1 MQVLVADDDPVYRTL
16 LDELFGEWGFDVVL
30 AADGQE
36 AWEILQG
43 ADPPKLLVLDW
54 MMPRM
59 DGFEVCKRIRNE
71 TRNKNTYVLVMTGS
85 RKKAEIMKVVVAGA
99 DDYLIKPFDPV
110 DLKIHLRS
118 AMRVITL
125 QEELDELVRV
135 RHAEAP
141 SSS

>member
-16 LDELFGEWGFDVVL
+16 LNELFGEWGFDVTL

-43 ADPPKLLVLDW
+43 ADPPKLIVLDW

-59 DGFEVCKRIRNE
+59 DGFEVCKRIRSE
-71 TRNKNTYVLVMTGS
+71 TRSKNTYVLMMTGS
-85 RKKAEIMKVVVAGA
+85 RKKAEIMKAVVAGA

-125 QEELDELVRV
+125 QEQVDELMRV
-135 RHAEAP
+135 HHTEASR
-141 SSS
+141 SS

>member
-1 MQVLVADDDPVYRTL
+1 MQVLVADDDPVYRPL

-71 TRNKNTYVLVMTGS
+71 TRSKNTYVLMMTGS

-125 QEELDELVRV
+125 QEELDGLVRV

>member
-43 ADPPKLLVLDW
+43 ADPPKLIVLDW

-71 TRNKNTYVLVMTGS
+71 TRHKNTYVLMMTGS

-118 AMRVITL
+118 AMRVISL

-141 SSS
+141 GSS

>member
-71 TRNKNTYVLVMTGS
+71 TRSKNTYVLMMTGS

-125 QEELDELVRV
+125 QEELDGLVRV

>member
-16 LDELFGEWGFDVVL
+16 LDELFGEWGFDVIL

-43 ADPPKLLVLDW
+43 ADPPKLIVLDW

-59 DGFEVCKRIRNE
+59 DGFEVCKRIRSE
-71 TRNKNTYVLVMTGS
+71 TRSKNTYVLMMTGS
-85 RKKAEIMKVVVAGA
+85 RKKAEIMKAVVAGA

-125 QEELDELVRV
+125 QEQVDELMRV
-135 RHAEAP
+135 HHTEASR
-141 SSS
+141 SS